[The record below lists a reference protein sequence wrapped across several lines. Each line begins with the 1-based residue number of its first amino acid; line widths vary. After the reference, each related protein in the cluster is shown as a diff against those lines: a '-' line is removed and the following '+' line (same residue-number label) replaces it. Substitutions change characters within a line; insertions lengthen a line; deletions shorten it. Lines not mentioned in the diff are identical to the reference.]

1 MQFHWSKQNTLYG
14 HPGQKYVRMARIPC
28 AGSEGSSQE
37 MPGNISTFYSV
48 REVRYTLLKSNVLI
62 AKFQLCKFCRRQYI
76 SFRKVKTTIFAA
88 VMNF

>member
-1 MQFHWSKQNTLYG
+1 M
-14 HPGQKYVRMARIPC
+14 PGQKYVRMARIPC

-48 REVRYTLLKSNVLI
+48 REARYTLFKKNNVLI
-62 AKFQLCKFCRRQYI
+62 AKFQLRKFHRTQYI
-76 SFRKVKTTIFAA
+76 SFFKVKTTIFAT